1 MEIVHAKKCVEMAYG
16 KGPFESVAYY
26 LRLPA
31 SSASRLGHDPNE
43 WFPVTYQMLNVQM
56 ASHLYLLNYNVEEK
70 LSVKPEVLHVG
81 TAN

>member
-1 MEIVHAKKCVEMAYG
+1 MAYG

-56 ASHLYLLNYNVEEK
+56 ASHLYLLLREINFGLGLLIGRK
-70 LSVKPEVLHVG
+70 IGASQGQRLKGKSVV
-81 TAN
+81 